1 MTLAAAGF
9 PACTFT
15 KAAGANAATALLG
28 QIRRHC
34 NLDRESW
41 VSLDTLAE
49 LTGFHR
55 STMSRAG
62 DRLHSLGV
70 IEKRHGERKCCT
82 YRISLEHWRG
92 PQKPKQTALCCKHV
106 PEGEV
111 LRIEEKVKTRQEAR
125 TARLVPTIERRFQP
139 IRRIVTPQAEPKSAD
154 LKAKIRDQLIQKHG
168 RYLAAR
174 GRPGEVPAYWAAMM
188 SDDPAAA
195 QRMLD
200 ATDRRM
206 RIERWDDMRMRAR
219 TQATLTR

>member
-1 MTLAAAGF
+1 MTLTAASF
-9 PACTFT
+9 PAYTFT
-15 KAAGANAATALLG
+15 KAAGANATTALLG

-82 YRISLEHWRG
+82 YRISLDHWRG
-92 PQKPKQTALCCKHV
+92 PQNPKQTALCCKHA
-106 PEGEV
+106 PKGEA
-111 LRIEEKVKTRQEAR
+111 LRIEEKVKNPQKAR
-125 TARLVPTIERRFQP
+125 TARLAGTKPPEQQFQP
-139 IRRIVTPQAEPKSAD
+139 IRRIVAPQAEPKSAE

-168 RYLAAR
+168 RYLVAR
-174 GRPGEVPAYWAAMM
+174 GRPEEAAAYW
-188 SDDPAAA
+188 SVIDPL
-195 QRMLD
+195 RKSL
-200 ATDRRM
+200 
-206 RIERWDDMRMRAR
+206 
-219 TQATLTR
+219 

>member
-15 KAAGANAATALLG
+15 KAAGANATTALLG

-82 YRISLEHWRG
+82 YRIAVEHWRG
-92 PQKPKQTALCCKHV
+92 PQEPKQTALSCRHA
-106 PEGEV
+106 PEGEA
-111 LRIEEKVKTRQEAR
+111 LRTEEKIKAPQEAR
-125 TARLVPTIERRFQP
+125 STRLMPTIHRHAPR
-139 IRRIVTPQAEPKSAD
+139 AEPKDPA
-154 LKAKIRDQLIQKHG
+154 LKVKIRDQLIQKHG

-174 GRPGEVPAYWAAMM
+174 GQPGEVAAYWAAMM
-188 SDDPAAA
+188 DNDPAAA

-200 ATDRRM
+200 AVDRRM
-206 RIERWDDMRMRAR
+206 RIECWDDGAR
-219 TQATLTR
+219 VRHYTGRLGN

>member
-15 KAAGANAATALLG
+15 KAAGANASAALLG

-34 NLDRESW
+34 DLDRTAW

-82 YRISLEHWRG
+82 YRISVEHWRG
-92 PQKPKQTALCCKHV
+92 PQKPKQTAVCCKRAA
-106 PEGEV
+106 EGEA
-111 LRIEEKVKTRQEAR
+111 LRTEEKIKVPQAAR
-125 TARLVPTIERRFQP
+125 PARLVPIIHRHAPR
-139 IRRIVTPQAEPKSAD
+139 AEPRDPA

-174 GRPGEVPAYWAAMM
+174 GQPGEVPAYWAAMM
-188 SDDPAAA
+188 GDDPAAA
-195 QRMLD
+195 QHMLD
-200 ATDRRM
+200 AIDRRM
-206 RIERWDDMRMRAR
+206 RLERWDDTCRC
-219 TQATLTR
+219 

>member
-1 MTLAAAGF
+1 MTLEAAAF

-82 YRISLEHWRG
+82 YRISIEHWRG
-92 PQKPKQTALCCKHV
+92 PQNPKETALCCKHA
-106 PEGEV
+106 PEGEA
-111 LRIEEKVKTRQEAR
+111 LRIEEKVKNPQEAR
-125 TARLVPTIERRFQP
+125 TARLAGTKPPEQQFQP
-139 IRRIVTPQAEPKSAD
+139 IGRIVAPQAEPKSAD

-188 SDDPAAA
+188 GDDPAAA

-206 RIERWDDMRMRAR
+206 RIERWDDMRMMA
-219 TQATLTR
+219 